1 MTNKKALDILERH
14 NLWRRGAD
22 AVEPTDPIL
31 LGMAIDKAVEVLRLS
46 ETDVKHS
53 ANFHAKQIIKKL
65 TLRPRLEDDDGFYDM
80 IADEQQ
86 MIEIVQKYLERH
98 YA

>member
-1 MTNKKALDILERH
+1 MNINQNSDKSEKALRIGSVR
-14 NLWRRGAD
+14 
-22 AVEPTDPIL
+22 
-31 LGMAIDKAVEVLRLS
+31 
-46 ETDVKHS
+46 HS

-65 TLRPRLEDDDGFYDM
+65 TSRPHLEDDDGFYDI

-98 YA
+98 CA